1 MVKKGLVGS
10 VGGYELYVVK
20 EGVHIKGEAP
30 QGQQGKNQDGLE
42 VWVLLKGEEPQ
53 EYQEK

>member
-1 MVKKGLVGS
+1 M
-10 VGGYELYVVK
+10 GGYGLYSEK

-53 EYQEK
+53 AHQEK